1 MQKIIVFLVL
11 IFLHG
16 CSFNNPFSHREID
29 KVTVVKYTP
38 HMKHHRAFLSRS
50 NLKILKNGK
59 KYLYLY
65 HKRYND
71 LAVLVKRN
79 NTFLLYTLSNPKQ
92 DIYSLHV
99 RQNKNYNY
107 ALKHFKKM
115 GYRTLTSTSKKGF
128 LLTVSRKRYKG
139 VKTLLFDIKD
149 YTHLLKLYKKSIR
162 TYNANRIRNIKTTL
176 PKSLILP
183 YYKYYEKK
191 ARYKKQHQQLNIIA
205 NKLKIKGF
213 KSAKETTQVSG
224 TKIQDSEENTKEAI
238 KKQIESSWYDFNSGE
253 TKEEV
258 INEVVPPK
266 EETKEIV
273 TLEEKQIPQKKKA
286 LLPYG
291 YYLNQASEPELR
303 NYLLKETSKQSL
315 SASKYLA
322 LQQRKRRIEEKRL
335 LKEGTLDELIS
346 AYKRN
351 NKPEFKQRILS
362 LMKEKQQ

>member
-1 MQKIIVFLVL
+1 MQKIIVFLFL
-11 IFLHG
+11 IFLYG
-16 CSFNNPFSHREID
+16 CSFNNPFSHADID

-38 HMKHHRAFLSRS
+38 HMKQHRAFFSRS
-50 NLKILKNGK
+50 NLKTLKNGK

-71 LAVLVKRN
+71 LAVLLKRN

-92 DIYSLHV
+92 QIYSLHV
-99 RQNKNYNY
+99 RQNKNYNNV
-107 ALKHFKKM
+107 LKHFKKM

-128 LLTVSRKRYKG
+128 LLTVSHKRYKG

-176 PKSLILP
+176 PKSLILQ

-191 ARYKKQHQQLNIIA
+191 ARYKKQHKQLNIIA

-213 KSAKETTQVSG
+213 KSAKETTQVSSI
-224 TKIQDSEENTKEAI
+224 KIQDSEENTKKPI
-238 KKQIESSWYDFNSGE
+238 KSSWYDFSSGE

-258 INEVVPPK
+258 INEVVAPK

-273 TLEEKQIPQKKKA
+273 TLEKKQIPQKKKA
-286 LLPYG
+286 LIPYA

-303 NYLLKETSKQSL
+303 NYLLKDTSKKSL

-322 LQQRKRRIEEKRL
+322 LKQRKRRMEEKRL
-335 LKEGTLDELIS
+335 LKEGTLDELIFV
-346 AYKRN
+346 YKRN
-351 NKPEFKQRILS
+351 KKPEFKQRILS

>member
-1 MQKIIVFLVL
+1 MQKIIVFLFL

-16 CSFNNPFSHREID
+16 CSFNNLFSHADID

-38 HMKHHRAFLSRS
+38 HMKQHRAFFSRS
-50 NLKILKNGK
+50 NLKTLKNGK

-71 LAVLVKRN
+71 LAVLLKRN

-92 DIYSLHV
+92 QIYSLHV
-99 RQNKNYNY
+99 RQNKNYNNV
-107 ALKHFKKM
+107 LKHFKKM

-128 LLTVSRKRYKG
+128 LLTVSHKRYRG

-191 ARYKKQHQQLNIIA
+191 ARYKKQHKQLNIIA

-213 KSAKETTQVSG
+213 KSAKETTQVSSI
-224 TKIQDSEENTKEAI
+224 KIQDSEKNTKKTI
-238 KKQIESSWYDFNSGE
+238 KSSLYDFSSGE

-258 INEVVPPK
+258 INEVILPK

-273 TLEEKQIPQKKKA
+273 TLEEKQSPQN
-286 LLPYG
+286 G
-291 YYLNQASEPELR
+291 YYLNQASKPKHH
-303 NYLLKETSKQSL
+303 NYFLKETSKKSL

-322 LQQRKRRIEEKRL
+322 LKQRKRRMEEKRL
-335 LKEGTLDELIS
+335 LKEGTLDELIFV
-346 AYKRN
+346 YKRN
-351 NKPEFKQRILS
+351 KKPEFKQRILS

>member
-1 MQKIIVFLVL
+1 MQKIIVFLFL
-11 IFLHG
+11 ILLQG
-16 CSFNNPFSHREID
+16 CSFNNLFTHGEID

-38 HMKHHRAFLSRS
+38 HMKQHRAFLSRS
-50 NLKILKNGK
+50 NLKTLKNGK

-92 DIYSLHV
+92 HIYSLHV

-115 GYRTLTSTSKKGF
+115 GYRTVTSSSKKGF

-176 PKSLILP
+176 PKSLIVP

-191 ARYKKQHQQLNIIA
+191 ARYKKQHKQLNIIA

-213 KSAKETTQVSG
+213 KLAKKTTQVSDV
-224 TKIQDSEENTKEAI
+224 KIQDSEENTKETI
-238 KKQIESSWYDFNSGE
+238 KKPIKSSWYDFSSGE
-253 TKEEV
+253 TKEKV
-258 INEVVPPK
+258 IK

-286 LLPYG
+286 LIPYG
-291 YYLNQASEPELR
+291 YYLNKASEPELR
-303 NYLLKETSKQSL
+303 NYLSKETSKKSL

-322 LQQRKRRIEEKRL
+322 LQQRKKRMEEKRL

-351 NKPEFKQRILS
+351 KKSEFKQRILS